1 MTPNP
6 IQVIRKDSQ
15 LAPPQAQPNGR
26 RSSLGT
32 CGYNS
37 EKGRN
42 FSCCFEARPTDCR
55 LYSRVSPGTINIFH
69 SLTHAIDEIL
79 SDIDVVSD

>member
-1 MTPNP
+1 MPELPPHRPRPEVGAVKVWNP
-6 IQVIRKDSQ
+6 EAIV
-15 LAPPQAQPNGR
+15 
-26 RSSLGT
+26 T
-32 CGYNS
+32 CGFNS